1 MSKSRVEKEI
11 VQLMFDAKDFAK
23 GIKNSI
29 DSLGELK
36 KSINMDQNIKAFSDL
51 EAAADVD
58 MTPLGKSLDTVSFK
72 MRALATTAGIM
83 MADIIKSVAGS
94 VKGLADTLVLEP
106 ITTGLEEY
114 ETQINA
120 VQTILAN
127 TAKAGTTLS
136 DVTAAL
142 DELNT
147 YADLTI
153 YNFTEMTRNIGTFT
167 AAGVD
172 LETSV
177 SAIKGIANL
186 AAVSGSN
193 SQQAATAMY
202 QLSQALSSGTVK
214 LMDWNSVVN
223 AGMGGQVF
231 QDALMETA
239 RVHGIAVDNMVKQDG
254 SFRETLQRGW
264 LSSEILLQT
273 LEKFTGDLTEAQLE
287 QMGYTEE
294 QIQGI
299 LELGVIAN
307 DAATKIKTFT
317 ALKDNLKEVLQS
329 GWSQTW
335 RIILGDFEQAKEL
348 WGGVAEVFG
357 GILEESASARNEL
370 LQAWANVG
378 GRDTLIE
385 AFFNLLEA
393 GVNILRAFQ
402 EALGDVFRPLRT
414 SDLLKITNRFL
425 HFSESI
431 KMGSENLWWFKG
443 IVKGVAAIFKILG
456 LALGAVLFPFKFLVP
471 IIKLAVK
478 AFFAWLG
485 LQGEAIAKF
494 AELAEKTGYFTTL
507 VEKAI
512 VHLKEFAKWIEKVVQ
527 EFLELEEVQKIIE
540 WFKQLKA
547 PVIDLAVVWGHLQKV
562 LMAIVAPF
570 YLIAKG
576 AQLLYIEFRKL
587 GIIEEVVA
595 WFNAIDWQGIAD
607 RFQEIADSVKEFYKE
622 IQAIDWNQIGEDIK
636 AMGQDVK
643 DFFLELKNSELLG
656 KFLTLL
662 DTYDGRRFNEFMEEG
677 QNNFQ
682 WLTDAANKFKDSL
695 FGIDFSGFGDAIS
708 KVAETIGGALH
719 DILDYLIENAS
730 EIDYTQLFDV
740 INAGLLTGILVAVR
754 KIASG
759 DFLSDILGEDSFFGE
774 ILEDSFDRMNGTLQ
788 SFQNNIRADT
798 LQKVAV
804 SIALLAG
811 AITLMTLIDET
822 KLGQAAGAIA
832 LMVASLFG
840 ASGALKLVK
849 PQDAIKASIAI
860 TGLSVAVL
868 IFATAMKQLEGMKAS
883 EIENSMEAL
892 TLGLAGLTGAVLALT
907 VKGGGPGSVAKIT
920 GMLLGLGAGLLVF
933 SKAVAAFGEM
943 EPDVLEAGMLSVAA
957 SMTLLVGA
965 VIALDKGTKQG
976 KLKASLAILGIANA
990 LLLLT
995 QAVQVYGRMDPAVL
1009 QQGLLVI
1016 AGILAG
1022 LAVFSRILQTAGLLQ
1037 AAVGI
1042 LIISAAL
1049 YVMAGAIK
1057 VFSMFTDE
1065 QLIKGLLAMA
1075 AALGIIAIASFLM
1088 QGALPAALAIITMSV
1103 AMLIMAGALK
1113 VLSTL
1118 SWEQLALALAAIAG
1132 VLIILGIAGY
1142 LLAPVVPVL
1151 IGLGI
1156 AMGLIGIGAFLMGA
1170 GLFLAAAGL
1179 VAIAGSAV
1187 GIAAAIRIV
1196 GGAVIEILPS
1206 MAAAIAE
1213 AITSFVTTIAENG
1226 PALFEAFREIILSWI
1241 TTVTTLIPD
1250 IVGAIYEMI
1259 TAILETI
1266 AEKLPDLVQA
1276 GFDILLAFLQGI
1288 GDNIA
1293 EVVAMGL
1300 YVLTEWLAG
1309 IEDGIPALVDQA
1321 FSLILTFLEAIE
1333 DAIELYLEDII
1344 AAGVSIG
1351 VAILDGVANAITD
1364 GAPVIKAAVWR
1375 LVQAALDALNLGF
1388 LVDSPSKK
1396 TYQVGVWFVQ
1406 GLENALNDK
1415 RKDLERAVVTIADA
1429 AVNSLRP
1436 VLDTLAQEVDDRLEI
1451 EPVIRPVVD
1460 MTEVE
1465 KRTRG
1470 DRNVYG
1476 VVPTVAYNLASDI
1489 NRDVGHFARPADTT
1503 DLTEG
1508 MSRRDRVTYI
1518 QNNYSPRALDRATIY
1533 RQTKT
1538 HVARLE
1544 NEALS

>member
-1 MSKSRVEKEI
+1 MTKQRIEKEI
-11 VQLMFDAKDFAK
+11 VQLMFDAKNFAK
-23 GIKNSI
+23 GVRNTLDDLS
-29 DSLGELK
+29 DLK
-36 KSINMDQNIKAFSDL
+36 KSMNMDDSIKSFSDL
-51 EAAADVD
+51 ESASDVD
-58 MTPLGKSLDTVSFK
+58 MTPLGRSLDAVSFK
-72 MRALATTAGIM
+72 MRSLATTAGIM
-83 MADIIKSVAGS
+83 MADILKSVGGM
-94 VKGLADTLVLEP
+94 VKGFADTLILDP

-127 TAKAGTTLS
+127 TAKAGTTLA
-136 DVTAAL
+136 DVTNAL
-142 DELNT
+142 DELNE

-186 AAVSGSN
+186 AAVSGSS

-239 RVHGIAVDNMVKQDG
+239 RVHGIAVDNMVRQDG

-264 LSSEILLQT
+264 LSSEILLET
-273 LEKFTGDLTEAQLE
+273 LEKFTGDLSEAQLE

-294 QIQGI
+294 QIAGI
-299 LELGVIAN
+299 LELGQIAN

-357 GILEESASARNEL
+357 GILEESAAARNEL
-370 LQAWANVG
+370 LQAWSNVG

-385 AFFNLLEA
+385 GFFNLLEA

-402 EALGDVFRPLRT
+402 GAIGEVFRPIRT
-414 SDLLKITNRFL
+414 SDLLKLTNRFL
-425 HFSESI
+425 HFTESV
-431 KMGSENLWWFKG
+431 KMGSENLGWFRG
-443 IVKGVAAIFKILG
+443 IVKGVAAILKILG
-456 LALGAVLFPFKFLVP
+456 LAIGAILFPFKFLIPVL
-471 IIKLAVK
+471 KLALK
-478 AFFAWLG
+478 GFLAWLG
-485 LQGEAIAKF
+485 LQGEFIAKF
-494 AELAEKTGYFTTL
+494 AEMAEKTGYFTTL

-512 VHLKEFAKWIEKVVQ
+512 VYLKEFAIWVEKIVQ
-527 EFLELEEVQKIIE
+527 EFVELEQVQKIIE
-540 WFKQLKA
+540 WFKQLRP
-547 PVIDLAVVWGHLQKV
+547 PVIDLEKVWASLQKV
-562 LMAIVAPF
+562 LMAVVAPF

-587 GIIEEVVA
+587 GILEEVVA
-595 WFNAIDWQGIAD
+595 WFNAIDWDEIAQF
-607 RFQEIADSVKEFYKE
+607 FQDIADSVREFYDE
-622 IQAIDWNQIGEDIK
+622 IQAIDWNKIGDDIK

-643 DFFLELKNSELLG
+643 DFFLELKNSELLS

-662 DTYDGRRFNEFMEEG
+662 NTYDGRRFNEFMEEG

-682 WLTDAANKFKDSL
+682 WLTDAATKFKDSL
-695 FGIDFSGFGDAIS
+695 FGIDFSGFTDGIS
-708 KVAETIGGALH
+708 KVAETIGNALS

-740 INAGLLTGILVAVR
+740 INAGLLTGILIAVR

-798 LQKVAV
+798 LQKVAI

-832 LMVASLFG
+832 LMVATLFG
-840 ASGALKLVK
+840 ASGALKLVA

-868 IFATAMKQLEGMKAS
+868 IFATAMKQLQGMKAS
-883 EIENSMEAL
+883 EIENAIEAL
-892 TLGLAGLTGAVLALT
+892 TLGLAGLTGAVIALT
-907 VKGGGPGSVAKIT
+907 AKGGGPASVAKIT
-920 GMLLGLGAGLLVF
+920 AMLLGLGTGLLVF
-933 SKAVAAFGEM
+933 SRAVSVFGEM
-943 EPDVLEAGMLSVAA
+943 DPEVLEQGLLAVTA
-957 SMTLLVGA
+957 SMVGLVAA
-965 VIALDKGTKQG
+965 VIALDKGAKQG
-976 KLKASLAILGIANA
+976 KLKASLAILSIANA

-995 QAVQVYGRMDPAVL
+995 QAVVVYGKMDEEVL
-1009 QQGLLVI
+1009 KQGLITI
-1016 AGILAG
+1016 AFILAG
-1022 LAVFSRILQTAGLLQ
+1022 LAAFSKVLKTAGLLQ

-1057 VFSMFTDE
+1057 LFSMFSDE
-1065 QLIKGLLAMA
+1065 ALIKGLLAMA
-1075 AALGIIAIASFLM
+1075 GALAIMAGAAFIM
-1088 QGALPAALAIITMSV
+1088 QGALPAAAAIITMSV
-1103 AMLIMAGALK
+1103 ALLIMAGALK
-1113 VLSTL
+1113 LLSTL
-1118 SWEQLALALAAIAG
+1118 SWEELGLALAAIAG

-1142 LLAPVVPVL
+1142 LLAPAVPVL

-1156 AMGLIGIGAFLMGA
+1156 AMGLIGIGALAMGL

-1187 GIAAAIRIV
+1187 GIAQAIRIV
-1196 GGAVIEILPS
+1196 GSAIIDILPNV
-1206 MAAAIAE
+1206 AVAIAE
-1213 AITSFVTTIAENG
+1213 AITGFVVTIAENSERIVNSF
-1226 PALFEAFREIILSWI
+1226 LEIIRAMISG
-1241 TTVTTLIPD
+1241 VVTLIPE
-1250 IVGAIYEMI
+1250 IVAAVYDLI
-1259 TAILETI
+1259 TAILDTI
-1266 AEKLPDLVQA
+1266 AEKLPDLIQA
-1276 GFDILLAFLQGI
+1276 GYDILLAFLEGI
-1288 GDNIA
+1288 GDNMA
-1293 EVVAMGL
+1293 EVVEMGL
-1300 YVLTEWLAG
+1300 YILTEFLAG
-1309 IEDGIPALVDQA
+1309 IESGIPDLIDQA
-1321 FSLILTFLEAIE
+1321 FSLILTFLESIE
-1333 DAIELYLEDII
+1333 DAVEEYLEDII
-1344 AAGVSIG
+1344 AAGVRIG
-1351 VAILDGVANAITD
+1351 VAIVEGVANAIRD
-1364 GAPVIKAAVWR
+1364 GAPQVKAAVWS
-1375 LVQAALDALNLGF
+1375 LVNAALNALNLGF
-1388 LVDSPSKK
+1388 LLDSPSKK
-1396 TYQVGVWFVQ
+1396 TYQAGVWFVQ
-1406 GLENALNDK
+1406 GLENALYDK
-1415 RKDLERAVVTIADA
+1415 RKDLERSVVAIADA
-1429 AVNSLRP
+1429 AVNSLDP
-1436 VLDTLAQEVDDRLEI
+1436 VLNALAKEVDRRIDF
-1451 EPVIRPVVD
+1451 EPVIRPVLD
-1460 MTEVE
+1460 VE
-1465 KRTRG
+1465 EFRRG
-1470 DRNVYG
+1470 ADNIYSQ
-1476 VVPTVAYNLASDI
+1476 VPTLAYNLASDI
-1489 NRDVGHFARPADTT
+1489 DRDVGRFARPADTT
-1503 DLTEG
+1503 DISGET
-1508 MSRRDRVTYI
+1508 RRDKVTFI
-1518 QNNYSPRALDRATIY
+1518 QNNYSPKALDRATIY

-1538 HVARLE
+1538 HVAKLKHE
-1544 NEALS
+1544 ELL

>member
-11 VQLMFDAKDFAK
+11 VQLMFDAKDFAR

-36 KSINMDQNIKAFSDL
+36 KSINMDQNVKAFSDL

-58 MTPLGKSLDTVSFK
+58 MTPLGKSLDNVSFK
-72 MRALATTAGIM
+72 MRAMATAAGIM
-83 MADIIKSVAGS
+83 MADIVKSVAGS
-94 VKGLADTLVLEP
+94 VKGLADTLVLDP
-106 ITTGLEEY
+106 IATGLEEY

-127 TAKAGTTLS
+127 TAKAGTTLE

-172 LETSV
+172 LDTSV

-239 RVHGIAVDNMVKQDG
+239 RVHGIAVDSMVAQDG

-264 LSSEILLQT
+264 LSSEILLET
-273 LEKFTGDLTEAQLE
+273 LNKFTGDLGEAQLE

-294 QIQGI
+294 QIAGI
-299 LELGVIAN
+299 LELGQIAN

-335 RIILGDFEQAKEL
+335 RIILGDFEEAKEL
-348 WGGVAEVFG
+348 WGGVATVFG
-357 GILEESASARNEL
+357 GILEESAAARNEL

-393 GVNILRAFQ
+393 GVNILRVFQ
-402 EALGDVFRPLRT
+402 EAIGEVFEPLRLVH
-414 SDLLKITNRFL
+414 LLKITNRFL
-425 HFSESI
+425 HFSESV

-456 LALGAVLFPFKFLVP
+456 LAVRAVLFPFKFLVP
-471 IIKLAVK
+471 IIQLAIK

-494 AELAEKTGYFTTL
+494 AEFAEKTGYFATL

-512 VHLKEFAKWIEKVVQ
+512 VHLKEFAKWIGKLVQ

-540 WFKQLKA
+540 WFKQLRA
-547 PVIDLAVVWGHLQKV
+547 PVIDLEKVWAALQKV
-562 LMAIVAPF
+562 LMAVVAPF

-576 AQLLYIEFRKL
+576 VELLYIEFRKL
-587 GIIEEVVA
+587 GILEEVVA
-595 WFNAIDWQGIAD
+595 WFNAIDWDGIAQFFLD
-607 RFQEIADSVKEFYKE
+607 IADSVREFYEE
-622 IQAIDWNQIGEDIK
+622 IRAIDWNKIGDDIK

-643 DFFLELKNSELLG
+643 DFFLELKNSEVLS

-682 WLTDAANKFKDSL
+682 WLIDLANGFKESL
-695 FGIDFSGFGDAIS
+695 FGIDFSGFTDGLS
-708 KVAETIGGALH
+708 KVTETIGSALG
-719 DILDYLIENAS
+719 DILDYLIENAG

-740 INAGLLTGILVAVR
+740 INAGLLTGIMLSVR

-774 ILEDSFDRMNGTLQ
+774 MLEDSFDRLEGTLT

-822 KLGQAAGAIA
+822 KLGLAAGAIA
-832 LMVASLFG
+832 LMIATLFG
-840 ASGALKLVK
+840 ASGALRLVK

-860 TGLSVAVL
+860 TGLALAVL
-868 IFATAMKQLEGMKAS
+868 IFATAMKQLEGMKAD
-883 EIENSMEAL
+883 EIENSMTAL

-907 VKGGGPGSVAKIT
+907 TKGGGPGSVAKIT
-920 GMLLGLGAGLLVF
+920 AMLLGLGAGLLVF

-943 EPDVLEAGMLSVAA
+943 EPDVLQNGLLAISA

-995 QAVQVYGRMDPAVL
+995 QAVQVYGKMDPKVL

-1142 LLAPVVPVL
+1142 LLAPAVPVL

-1156 AMGLIGIGAFLMGA
+1156 AMALIGVGALLMGL

-1187 GIAAAIRIV
+1187 GIAQAIRVV
-1196 GGAVIEILPS
+1196 GGAIIDILPDL
-1206 MAAAIAE
+1206 AIALAE
-1213 AITSFVTTIAENG
+1213 AMTNFILTIAERSG
-1226 PALFEAFREIILSWI
+1226 EIVEAFLDIIRAMI
-1241 TTVTTLIPD
+1241 GGVVTLIPE
-1250 IVGAIYEMI
+1250 IVAAIYDLV

-1266 AEKLPDLVQA
+1266 AEKLPDLIQA
-1276 GFDILLAFLQGI
+1276 GYDILLAFLEGI
-1288 GDNIA
+1288 GDNMA
-1293 EVVAMGL
+1293 EVVEMGL
-1300 YVLTEWLAG
+1300 YILTEFLAG
-1309 IEDGIPALVDQA
+1309 IESGIPDLIDQA
-1321 FSLILTFLEAIE
+1321 FRLILTFLESIEAAIDE
-1333 DAIELYLEDII
+1333 YLDDII
-1344 AAGVSIG
+1344 LAGIMIG
-1351 VAILDGVANAITD
+1351 KAIIDGVANAIRD
-1364 GAPVIKAAVWR
+1364 GAPQIKAAVWH
-1375 LVQAALDALNLGF
+1375 LVQVALDALNLGF
-1388 LVDSPSKK
+1388 LTGSPSRK
-1396 TYQVGVWFVQ
+1396 TYEVGVWFIQ
-1406 GLENALNDK
+1406 GIENALYDK
-1415 RKDLERAVVTIADA
+1415 RKDLEDSVSNIADA
-1429 AVNSLRP
+1429 AVDALKP
-1436 VLDTLAQEVDDRLEI
+1436 MLDAMSEEIDQTLEL

-1460 MTEVE
+1460 FEEVE
-1465 KRTRG
+1465 RG
-1470 DRNVYG
+1470 AANLYG
-1476 VVPTVAYNLASDI
+1476 IVPTLAYSMASGI
-1489 NRDVGHFARPADTT
+1489 SQDVGHFARVSDTT
-1503 DLTEG
+1503 DLTAGTSGEE
-1508 MSRRDRVTYI
+1508 RVTFI
-1518 QNNYSPRALDRATIY
+1518 QNNYSPKALDRATIY

-1538 HVARLE
+1538 QVAKLNARELV
-1544 NEALS
+1544 